1 MNAWEAP
8 VKPGA
13 MVENHRTLMGL
24 TQSSTLKFTYFIWM
38 AAKNKSFQAQKVSG
52 SNLQQQ
58 TTDTIY
64 LLVTI

>member
-1 MNAWEAP
+1 MNARGAL
-8 VKPGA
+8 VVPGA
-13 MVENHRTLMGL
+13 MFGNHWTLMGL
-24 TQSSTLKFTYFIWM
+24 TQSATLKLTYFIWM

-64 LLVTI
+64 LFVTI